1 MNSENEKLFKDA
13 EESADDEAF
22 NDHEFNLAIKEDA
35 TYNNQINNMIT
46 DIYKANTP
54 PKSSLKVVSMFDDKS
69 KLTQEEF
76 DNRKRVKFEQAHTEL
91 SKKRKQAPGAD
102 VNSPPKQSRS
112 SPGKDRLDLIR
123 SQINFES
130 FACDQEIKEDIFR
143 RIYYILSPGD
153 FLSNGKVPPRGFLL
167 HGPPGCGK
175 TQLVYAIA
183 GELNLPLLKV
193 TSTELISGR

>member
-1 MNSENEKLFKDA
+1 MFKDDDSSL
-13 EESADDEAF
+13 EDEAL
-22 NDHEFNLAIKEDA
+22 NDHEFNLAIKEDGA
-35 TYNNQINNMIT
+35 YNNQINNMIT
-46 DIYKANTP
+46 DIYKANA
-54 PKSSLKVVSMFDDKS
+54 PKSNLKAVSMFDEKS

-76 DNRKRVKFEQAHTEL
+76 DNRKRVKFEQQATEMT
-91 SKKRKQAPGAD
+91 KKRKLPPGSD
-102 VNSPPKQSRS
+102 LNSTPKQNRTTS
-112 SPGKDRLDLIR
+112 SKDKLDLIK

-130 FACDQEIKEDIFR
+130 FACDDELKEDIFR
-143 RIYYILSPGD
+143 RIYYILSPAD

-193 TSTELISGR
+193 TSTELISGS